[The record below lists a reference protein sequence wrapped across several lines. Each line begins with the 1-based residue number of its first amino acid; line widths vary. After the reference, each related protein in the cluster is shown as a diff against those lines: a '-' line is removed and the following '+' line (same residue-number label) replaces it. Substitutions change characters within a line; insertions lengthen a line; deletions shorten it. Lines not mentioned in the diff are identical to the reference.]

1 MNVELIEP
9 ATEQTNTLPA
19 APEERAA
26 RALNASKT
34 AADLRALV
42 EKHQPLKGIEVKDKA
57 TRDQLDG
64 AGMELRT
71 ARTTVA
77 RIAKDAR
84 DDATKFSKAVIAA
97 ETELIAITEPLEEA
111 LLAQR
116 DQWDEEQVRIKAER
130 EAAERA
136 RLLQDKLTPAVT
148 QIPLVIDQRTY
159 LLHPSIF
166 DVESVGL
173 TQDTGKFGDLCL
185 TTEQELDYYASRHPN
200 VRGWAREYYVYGEPK
215 GNGQAGM
222 RIVLDRAP
230 NLADGMLTLNVYRY
244 PLREMEDS
252 DDEPEIARRH
262 HDGLVDWVLYRAYS
276 ERDIEASAPN
286 RAANHLAAFTD
297 RFGVRRD
304 ANVMRKHRQQRRP
317 VIRPARG
324 SM

>member
-1 MNVELIEP
+1 MAVELQELLSNFRGVTGDHGQP
-9 ATEQTNTLPA
+9 PLW
-19 APEERAA
+19 
-26 RALNASKT
+26 
-34 AADLRALV
+34 AD
-42 EKHQPLKGIEVKDKA
+42 
-57 TRDQLDG
+57 
-64 AGMELRT
+64 
-71 ARTTVA
+71 
-77 RIAKDAR
+77 
-84 DDATKFSKAVIAA
+84 DD
-97 ETELIAITEPLEEA
+97 
-111 LLAQR
+111 
-116 DQWDEEQVRIKAER
+116 VRRWFNEAER

-159 LLHPSIF
+159 LMHPSIF

>member
-1 MNVELIEP
+1 LW
-9 ATEQTNTLPA
+9 
-19 APEERAA
+19 
-26 RALNASKT
+26 
-34 AADLRALV
+34 AD
-42 EKHQPLKGIEVKDKA
+42 
-57 TRDQLDG
+57 
-64 AGMELRT
+64 
-71 ARTTVA
+71 
-77 RIAKDAR
+77 
-84 DDATKFSKAVIAA
+84 DD
-97 ETELIAITEPLEEA
+97 
-111 LLAQR
+111 
-116 DQWDEEQVRIKAER
+116 VRRWFNEAER